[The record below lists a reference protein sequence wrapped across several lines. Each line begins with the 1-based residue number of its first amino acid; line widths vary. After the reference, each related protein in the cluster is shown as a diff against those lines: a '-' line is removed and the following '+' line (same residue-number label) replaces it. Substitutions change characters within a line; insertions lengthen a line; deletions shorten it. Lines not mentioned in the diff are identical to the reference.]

1 MTAPLEGD
9 RLNLCTLSFHTLGVL
24 VHITHAHSSHRKTT
38 ASFPILRNCTENP
51 AIFSV
56 LGAMPR
62 TTAPAMSLV
71 KLAGDFTLGFAD
83 GLTVPFALTA
93 GMSFLGRAD
102 AVILAG
108 LAELCAGSISMG
120 IGGFLAMRDTQ
131 REQDRLSTARHQE
144 EEREEGCPPPSS
156 RRAVRIDDRGEDAA
170 TGLLSEQD
178 DGTRSSTS
186 NRSSGDEDF
195 SDEKAPAMQHQDAVT
210 DAEAVRRHL
219 APLQL
224 PESTIQHVLVTMQRP
239 SRSHSMNQP
248 TTPSAAQTPVQR
260 RLSTFYDSYRQSSQ
274 SIYRN
279 ACVEEH
285 HTPVSSKQQSAP
297 LAPFISGLTIALGYV
312 IGGLIP
318 LLPYFFAG
326 SVDAG
331 MRWSIALCMIALF
344 GFGSGKYW
352 LLQSLT
358 GAGEEQLEE
367 LDGSSSGVLAKRLR
381 SCLFEGVQMLVL
393 GMVAAGAAVLCVQ
406 LVNEHGSST

>member
-1 MTAPLEGD
+1 
-9 RLNLCTLSFHTLGVL
+9 
-24 VHITHAHSSHRKTT
+24 
-38 ASFPILRNCTENP
+38 
-51 AIFSV
+51 
-56 LGAMPR
+56 MPR
-62 TTAPAMSLV
+62 AAAPAVSLV

-144 EEREEGCPPPSS
+144 EGREEGCPAPS

-195 SDEKAPAMQHQDAVT
+195 SDEKAPAMQHQDAVA
-210 DAEAVRRHL
+210 DAEAIRRHL
-219 APLQL
+219 APLRL
-224 PESTIQHVLVTMQRP
+224 PESAIQHVLATMQRP
-239 SRSHSMNQP
+239 SRPHGMNQP
-248 TTPSAAQTPVQR
+248 PSPSATQTPVQR
-260 RLSTFYDSYRQSSQ
+260 RLSAFYNSLQQSSR
-274 SIYRN
+274 SIYHD
-279 ACVEEH
+279 ACVEEY
-285 HTPVSSKQQSAP
+285 HTPAPSKQQSA
-297 LAPFISGLTIALGYV
+297 LFAPYISGLTIALGYV
-312 IGGLIP
+312 IGGLVP
-318 LLPYFFAG
+318 LLPYFFAD
-326 SVDAG
+326 SVEAST
-331 MRWSIALCMIALF
+331 RWSIALCMIALF

-358 GAGEEQLEE
+358 DTGEEQPKE
-367 LDGSSSGVLAKRLR
+367 LDQSSRGVLAKRLR